1 MEMNTKMLLDEYLME
16 CEYKKLSKK
25 TITNYK
31 RILEHFINTT
41 KATDV
46 KQLNKLLVKNYIN
59 NLQLSVSSKNQ
70 YIRTISAFIN
80 WIQDEYDVDLHIKLK
95 RLKEQRTIKYT
106 PTDDEVEELLR
117 AYDNKSFM
125 NCRNK
130 TIISCFVNLGLR
142 AEELLNLRKD
152 DVDLKNGIIT
162 VRKRKGNIDQQL
174 PINNE
179 LKLQLHKYM
188 TRYPL
193 DSEFLFVS
201 RSLNKLE
208 VSHLHY
214 LLKKVNPKINP
225 HSLRR
230 ACCTRMLK
238 AGIPLIMVSR
248 YMNHSSIEVTNS
260 YYADIKATEN
270 QINENKNEPT
280 DNVINNNTLLL
291 PDVT

>member
-16 CEYKKLSKK
+16 CAYKKLSSK
-25 TITNYK
+25 TIANYQ
-31 RILEHFINTT
+31 RVLEHFINTT
-41 KATDV
+41 KATDI

-70 YIRTISAFIN
+70 YIRTLSAFIN

-106 PTDDEVEELLR
+106 PTDDEIDELLR

-130 TIISCFVNLGLR
+130 TIISCLIHLGLR

-162 VRKRKGNIDQQL
+162 VRKRKCNIDMQL
-174 PINNE
+174 PICNE

-193 DSEFLFVS
+193 DTELLVVA
-201 RSLNKLE
+201 RKWDKL
-208 VSHLHY
+208 
-214 LLKKVNPKINP
+214 
-225 HSLRR
+225 
-230 ACCTRMLK
+230 
-238 AGIPLIMVSR
+238 
-248 YMNHSSIEVTNS
+248 
-260 YYADIKATEN
+260 
-270 QINENKNEPT
+270 
-280 DNVINNNTLLL
+280 
-291 PDVT
+291 

>member
-1 MEMNTKMLLDEYLME
+1 MEMNTMMLLDEYLME

-25 TITNYK
+25 TITNYQ
-31 RILEHFINTT
+31 RVLQDFISTT
-41 KATDV
+41 GATDV

-59 NLQLSVSSKNQ
+59 NLQLSISSKNQ

-106 PTDDEVEELLR
+106 PSDDEVEELLR

-130 TIISCFVNLGLR
+130 TIISCLIHLGLR

-152 DVDLKNGIIT
+152 DIDLKNGIIT
-162 VRKRKGNIDQQL
+162 VRHRKGNIDQQL

-201 RSLNKLE
+201 RNLNKLE

-230 ACCTRMLK
+230 YCCTSMLK
-238 AGIPLIMVSR
+238 QGIPLIMVSR
-248 YMNHSSIEVTNS
+248 FMNHSSIEVTNS
-260 YYADIKATEN
+260 YYASIVAIDV
-270 QINENKNEPT
+270 KNYW
-280 DNVINNNTLLL
+280 
-291 PDVT
+291 

>member
-1 MEMNTKMLLDEYLME
+1 MEMNTMMLLDEYLME

-41 KATDV
+41 GATDV
-46 KQLNKLLVKNYIN
+46 KQLNKLLVKGYIN
-59 NLQLSVSSKNQ
+59 NLQLSISSKNQ
-70 YIRTISAFIN
+70 YIRTLSAFIN

-95 RLKEQRTIKYT
+95 RLKENRAIKYT
-106 PTDDEVEELLR
+106 PSDDEIDELLR
-117 AYDNKSFM
+117 AYDNKSFLG
-125 NCRNK
+125 CRNK
-130 TIISCFVNLGLR
+130 TIISCLVYLGLR

-193 DSEFLFVS
+193 DTELLFVS
-201 RSLNKLE
+201 RNLNKLE

-260 YYADIKATEN
+260 YYADIRATD
-270 QINENKNEPT
+270 IKNYW
-280 DNVINNNTLLL
+280 
-291 PDVT
+291 

>member
-1 MEMNTKMLLDEYLME
+1 MEMNMNMLLDEYLME
-16 CEYKKLSKK
+16 CEYKKLSSK

-31 RILEHFINTT
+31 RILENFINTT
-41 KATDV
+41 GATDV
-46 KQLNKLLVKNYIN
+46 KQVNKLLVKSYIN
-59 NLQLSVSSKNQ
+59 NLQLSISSKNQ
-70 YIRTISAFIN
+70 YIRTLSAFIN

-95 RLKEQRTIKYT
+95 RLKENRAIKFT
-106 PTDDEVEELLR
+106 PTDDEVDELLKY
-117 AYDNKSFM
+117 YDNKSFM

-142 AEELLNLRKD
+142 AEELLNLQRD

-193 DSEFLFVS
+193 DGEFLFVS
-201 RSLNKLE
+201 RNCNKLE

-238 AGIPLIMVSR
+238 QGIPLIMVSR
-248 YMNHSSIEVTNS
+248 YMNHSSVEVTNS
-260 YYADIKATEN
+260 YYADVKA
-270 QINENKNEPT
+270 
-280 DNVINNNTLLL
+280 L
-291 PDVT
+291 DVTNYW

>member
-1 MEMNTKMLLDEYLME
+1 MCDITMEMNTKMLLDEYLME

-25 TITNYK
+25 TITNYQ
-31 RILEHFINTT
+31 RVLQDFINTT
-41 KATDV
+41 GVQDI
-46 KQLNKLLVKNYIN
+46 KQVNKLLVKNYIN
-59 NLQLSVSSKNQ
+59 ELELSISSKNQ
-70 YIRTISAFIN
+70 YIRTLSAFIN

-95 RLKEQRTIKYT
+95 RLKENRAIKYT
-106 PTDDEVEELLR
+106 PTDEEVDELLKY
-117 AYDNKSFM
+117 YDNKSFM

-162 VRKRKGNIDQQL
+162 VRKRKGNVDQQL

-193 DSEFLFVS
+193 DSELLFVS

-214 LLKKVNPKINP
+214 LLKKVNP
-225 HSLRR
+225 R
-230 ACCTRMLK
+230 
-238 AGIPLIMVSR
+238 
-248 YMNHSSIEVTNS
+248 
-260 YYADIKATEN
+260 
-270 QINENKNEPT
+270 
-280 DNVINNNTLLL
+280 
-291 PDVT
+291 

>member
-1 MEMNTKMLLDEYLME
+1 MEMNMNMLLEEYLME
-16 CEYKKLSKK
+16 CAYKKLSKK

-41 KATDV
+41 GATDI
-46 KQLNKLLVKNYIN
+46 KQVNKLLVKNYIN

-70 YIRTISAFIN
+70 YIRTLSAFIN

-95 RLKEQRTIKYT
+95 RLKENRAIKFT
-106 PTDDEVEELLR
+106 PSDDEVEELLKY
-117 AYDNKSFM
+117 YDNKSFM

-130 TIISCFVNLGLR
+130 TIISCLVYLGLR
-142 AEELLNLRKD
+142 AEELLNLQRD
-152 DVDLKNGIIT
+152 DVDIKNGIIT
-162 VRKRKGNIDQQL
+162 VRKRKGNIDMQL
-174 PINNE
+174 PICNE

-193 DSEFLFVS
+193 DAELLFVS

-214 LLKKVNPKINP
+214 LLKKCNPKINP

-248 YMNHSSIEVTNS
+248 YMNHSSVEVTNS
-260 YYADIKATEN
+260 YYADVKA
-270 QINENKNEPT
+270 
-280 DNVINNNTLLL
+280 L
-291 PDVT
+291 DVTNYW

>member
-1 MEMNTKMLLDEYLME
+1 MELKMNMLLDEYLME
-16 CEYKKLSKK
+16 CEYKKLSSK

-31 RILEHFINTT
+31 RILESFISTT
-41 KATDV
+41 GVQDI
-46 KQLNKLLVKNYIN
+46 KQLNKLLVKGYIN
-59 NLQLSVSSKNQ
+59 ELELSISSKNQ

-95 RLKEQRTIKYT
+95 RLKEQKTIKYT
-106 PTDDEVEELLR
+106 PTDDEVEELLK

-125 NCRNK
+125 NCRNR
-130 TIISCFVNLGLR
+130 TIISCFVYLGLR

-174 PINNE
+174 PIANE

-193 DSEFLFVS
+193 DGELLFVS
-201 RSLNKLE
+201 RNGNKLE

-248 YMNHSSIEVTNS
+248 YMNHSSVEVTNS
-260 YYADIKATEN
+260 YYADVKA
-270 QINENKNEPT
+270 
-280 DNVINNNTLLL
+280 L
-291 PDVT
+291 DVTNYW

>member
-25 TITNYK
+25 TITNYQ
-31 RILEHFINTT
+31 RVLQDFINTT
-41 KATDV
+41 GVQDI
-46 KQLNKLLVKNYIN
+46 KQVNKLLVKNYIN
-59 NLQLSVSSKNQ
+59 ELELSISSKNQ
-70 YIRTISAFIN
+70 YIRTLSAFIN

-95 RLKEQRTIKYT
+95 RLKENRAIKYT
-106 PTDDEVEELLR
+106 PTDEEVDELLKY
-117 AYDNKSFM
+117 YDNKSFM

-142 AEELLNLRKD
+142 AEELLNLRND

-162 VRKRKGNIDQQL
+162 VRKRKGNVDQQL

-193 DSEFLFVS
+193 DSELLFVS

-214 LLKKVNPKINP
+214 LLKKVNP
-225 HSLRR
+225 R
-230 ACCTRMLK
+230 
-238 AGIPLIMVSR
+238 
-248 YMNHSSIEVTNS
+248 
-260 YYADIKATEN
+260 
-270 QINENKNEPT
+270 
-280 DNVINNNTLLL
+280 
-291 PDVT
+291 

>member
-25 TITNYK
+25 TITNYQ
-31 RILEHFINTT
+31 RVLQDFINTT
-41 KATDV
+41 GVQDI
-46 KQLNKLLVKNYIN
+46 KQVNKLLVKNYIN
-59 NLQLSVSSKNQ
+59 ELELSISSKNQ
-70 YIRTISAFIN
+70 YIRTLSAFIN

-95 RLKEQRTIKYT
+95 RLKENRAIKYT
-106 PTDDEVEELLR
+106 PTDEEVDELLKY
-117 AYDNKSFM
+117 YDNKSFM

-162 VRKRKGNIDQQL
+162 VRKRKGNVDQQL

-193 DSEFLFVS
+193 DSELLFVS

-214 LLKKVNPKINP
+214 LLKKVNP
-225 HSLRR
+225 R
-230 ACCTRMLK
+230 
-238 AGIPLIMVSR
+238 
-248 YMNHSSIEVTNS
+248 
-260 YYADIKATEN
+260 
-270 QINENKNEPT
+270 
-280 DNVINNNTLLL
+280 
-291 PDVT
+291 

>member
-1 MEMNTKMLLDEYLME
+1 MEMNTNMLLDEYLME
-16 CEYKKLSKK
+16 CEYKKLSSK

-31 RILEHFINTT
+31 RVLQDFINTT
-41 KATDV
+41 GVQDV
-46 KQLNKLLVKNYIN
+46 KQVNKLLVKNYIN
-59 NLQLSVSSKNQ
+59 NLQLSISSKNQ
-70 YIRTISAFIN
+70 YIRTLSAFIN

-95 RLKEQRTIKYT
+95 RLKEQRTIKFT
-106 PTDDEVEELLR
+106 PTDEEVDELLK

-130 TIISCFVNLGLR
+130 TIISCLIHLGLR

-162 VRKRKGNIDQQL
+162 VRHRKGNIDMKL

-193 DSEFLFVS
+193 DTELLFVS

-238 AGIPLIMVSR
+238 QGIPLIMVSR
-248 YMNHSSIEVTNS
+248 YMNHSSVEITSN
-260 YYADIKATEN
+260 YYADIKA
-270 QINENKNEPT
+270 
-280 DNVINNNTLLL
+280 L
-291 PDVT
+291 DVTNYW

>member
-16 CEYKKLSKK
+16 CAYKKLSSK
-25 TITNYK
+25 TIANYQ
-31 RILEHFINTT
+31 RVLQDFINTT

-46 KQLNKLLVKNYIN
+46 RKLNKLLVKNYIN
-59 NLQLSVSSKNQ
+59 NLQLSISSKNQ

-80 WIQDEYDVDLHIKLK
+80 WVEDEYDVDLHIKLK

-106 PTDDEVEELLR
+106 PSDDEVEELLK
-117 AYDNKSFM
+117 AYDNKSFLG
-125 NCRNK
+125 CRNK
-130 TIISCFVNLGLR
+130 TIISCFVYLGLR
-142 AEELLNLRKD
+142 AEELLNLQRD
-152 DVDLKNGIIT
+152 DVDIKNGIII
-162 VRKRKGNIDQQL
+162 VRKRKGNIDMQL
-174 PINNE
+174 PIANE

-193 DSEFLFVS
+193 DGEFLFVS
-201 RSLNKLE
+201 RNCNKLE

-238 AGIPLIMVSR
+238 AGIPLIMVSS
-248 YMNHSSIEVTNS
+248 YMNHSSVEVTNS
-260 YYADIKATEN
+260 YYADVKA
-270 QINENKNEPT
+270 
-280 DNVINNNTLLL
+280 L
-291 PDVT
+291 DVTNYW